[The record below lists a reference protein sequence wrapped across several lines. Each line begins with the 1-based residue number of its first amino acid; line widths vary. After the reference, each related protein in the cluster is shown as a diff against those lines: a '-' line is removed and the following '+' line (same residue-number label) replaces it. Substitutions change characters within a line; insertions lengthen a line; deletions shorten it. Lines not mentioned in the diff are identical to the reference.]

1 VQPFIFGSLTI
12 APPVEAAASRAY
24 LSPAVMTTPVTVL
37 AVALMEAYYYTIST
51 GSGVTFPGGTTTGSG
66 GGGGTTVQFVRHC

>member
-1 VQPFIFGSLTI
+1 
-12 APPVEAAASRAY
+12 
-24 LSPAVMTTPVTVL
+24 
-37 AVALMEAYYYTIST
+37 LMEAYYYTIST

>member
-1 VQPFIFGSLTI
+1 
-12 APPVEAAASRAY
+12 
-24 LSPAVMTTPVTVL
+24 MTTPVTVL